1 MQVKTYSMTESQQS
15 QEEQE
20 QPQYLGVF
28 FVATAGQNGPL
39 LGSDE
44 EEIVLLVLS
53 ILDTTTNNVICTSPF
68 VVQPRTADINE
79 NILSEECKLDFKL
92 SDEQVRSAK
101 PLEVAIEQIDE
112 IVREN
117 ANGGEDFTLVV
128 DGQLPLRQ
136 CLHPEA
142 CAKEIN
148 LPAYYN
154 SFFDLR
160 KEFANRYD
168 LKLEEISEMLGHL
181 ELNGVG
187 EPSDSLLS
195 RVNQM
200 TSIAQKMLS
209 DGHAFREKEY
219 INMKLEPG
227 ICSKFEE
234 VDSNCVVRARG
245 LPWQSS
251 DQDIA
256 KFFRGLNIAK
266 GGVALCLSLQGR
278 RNGEALVRFESQEHR
293 DMALKRHKHHIAT
306 RYIEVYKATGEDF
319 INVAG
324 GSNNEAQAFLSKGGQ
339 VIVRMRGLPYDC
351 TAKQVLE
358 FFDSGDKPCQPLDGE
373 EGVLFVR
380 RPDGRAT
387 GDAFVLF
394 AAEEDAAKAQSKHKE
409 SIGTRYIELF
419 ISTTAEVQ
427 QVLNRC
433 LEPKQADISPQL
445 PLVTP
450 VAPVTPQVAQVPPVA
465 VPILPQH
472 VITSGTRKDC
482 IRLRGLPYEAQVEHI
497 LEFLGEHAKNIVYQ
511 GVHMVYNAQAQP
523 SGEAFIQM
531 NSEQSAF
538 LAAQAKHHRYMMHF
552 KKQRYI
558 EVFQCSGDDMNMVL
572 TGGLPSPPKALVSP
586 GGTLLGPHY
595 GSYGYSH
602 APHIISA
609 VAPITQRTASGGS
622 TYGNLYPQIFY
633 WPYPSPPVSP
643 TYFGGHPVPPVSVTA
658 AAPALIPQ
666 ECLGALAMNGSL
678 NKGGMN
684 GHNGHSA
691 PPPMPNGNHDLGPRL
706 ITDTNGYRT
715 DLMIERTDKHRPPL
729 IPTKSY
735 MELGLFMA

>member
-1 MQVKTYSMTESQQS
+1 VN
-15 QEEQE
+15 
-20 QPQYLGVF
+20 LFWVCF
-28 FVATAGQNGPL
+28 FVATAGLNGQN

-53 ILDTTTNNVICTSPF
+53 IIRPSTNEVLLTSPH
-68 VVQPRTADINE
+68 VIQPRTADINE
-79 NILSEECKLDFKL
+79 NLLSDECKVDFKL
-92 SDEQVRSAK
+92 SDDQVKSAR
-101 PLEVAIEQIDE
+101 PLEAVIEQIDE
-112 IVREN
+112 IVKTHTSGHE
-117 ANGGEDFTLVV
+117 FVLVV

-142 CAKEIN
+142 CAKDIT
-148 LPAYYN
+148 LPDYYN
-154 SFFDLR
+154 AFFDLN
-160 KEFANRYD
+160 KEFATRYD
-168 LKLEEISEMLGHL
+168 HKPEDISDMMSHLVLEAPEG
-181 ELNGVG
+181 
-187 EPSDSLLS
+187 PSDESN
-195 RVNQM
+195 VGKIYEM
-200 TSIAQKMLS
+200 TAIVQKMIT
-209 DGHAFREKEY
+209 DGHVFKAPE
-219 INMKLEPG
+219 IIQMKLEPG
-227 ICSKFEE
+227 ICSKNEE

-266 GGVALCLSLQGR
+266 GGVALCLSPQGR

-306 RYIEVYKATGEDF
+306 RYIEVYKASGDDF

-358 FFDSGDKPCQPLDGE
+358 FFDSGESPCQVLDGE

-394 AAEEDAAKAQSKHKE
+394 SHEDDASRALSKHRE
-409 SIGTRYIELF
+409 SIGSRYIELF
-419 ISTTAEVQ
+419 RSTTAEVQ

-433 LEPKQADISPQL
+433 LEPKAAEMPPQL

-450 VAPVTPQVAQVPPVA
+450 VAPVPPNVSQVPQVA
-465 VPILPQH
+465 VPIMSQH
-472 VITSGTRKDC
+472 IITSGTRKDC

-511 GVHMVYNAQAQP
+511 GVHMVYNAQGQP

-531 NSEQSAF
+531 DSEQSAL
-538 LAAQAKHHRYMMHF
+538 LAAQYKHHRYMMYF

-558 EVFQCSGDDMNMVL
+558 EVFQCSGDDMNLVL
-572 TGGLPSPPKALVSP
+572 TGGVPSPQKALVSP
-586 GGTLLGPHY
+586 GGNLLAPPY
-595 GSYGYSH
+595 GTYSYGQ

-609 VAPITQRTASGGS
+609 VAPMTPRTSAAP
-622 TYGNLYPQIFY
+622 YGYPQIFY

-643 TYFGGHPVPPVSVTA
+643 TAYFGGVPAPVPVTA
-658 AAPALIPQ
+658 PPALIPQ
-666 ECLGALAMNGSL
+666 DCLGTLTMNHTKS
-678 NKGGMN
+678 
-684 GHNGHSA
+684 HHSG
-691 PPPMPNGNHDLGPRL
+691 PHHVPHGTTELVPRL
-706 ITDTNGYRT
+706 FGGDGFRT
-715 DLMIERTDKHRPPL
+715 DLVIERSLEKHRPPL